1 MMVVPIS
8 GTIGTPDQP
17 QEKKPVMTE
26 ERQPLHS
33 GGCQCGA
40 VRYALYAQPYY
51 PHICHCRMCQKAF
64 GSLFAALAVVE
75 LDDFAWTRG
84 APTIFLS
91 SAQVER
97 GFCSACGTPLSFRHF
112 ETERINL
119 SIGSLDAPARVRP
132 ERQIG
137 IESRMPWFSEL
148 AALPEAR
155 TDEAI
160 PAERLAR
167 IESRQHPDRETEA
180 RPPRS

>member
-1 MMVVPIS
+1 MAVPIS
-8 GTIGTPDQP
+8 GIIGPPDQP

-40 VRYALYAQPYY
+40 VRYALYAEPYG

-64 GSLFAALAVVE
+64 GSFFAALAVVD
-75 LDDFAWTRG
+75 LHDFAWTRG
-84 APTIFLS
+84 APAVFLS

-97 GFCSACGTPLSFRHF
+97 GFCSACGTPLSFRDL
-112 ETERINL
+112 EAERIDI

-137 IESRMPWFSEL
+137 IEGRVPWFSAL

-155 TDEAI
+155 TETAVA
-160 PAERLAR
+160 PERLAG

-180 RPPRS
+180 WPPRP